1 MPRLNSIEI
10 KKVGFSALPDK
21 LMTQRLIGSGIIP
34 PEMFTSAGDIS
45 IPEISIDEEE
55 AKEDI
60 AKEEMQRLSKI
71 MAIGNVIGGV
81 TEEEPE
87 IDEFFEEPTQKE
99 ITERI
104 VEKIIEKNIVSQEKI
119 EQIVQN
125 FILQEQ
131 TQNKIHITN
140 EQQDTIVQNIFQNIQ
155 PEATKQIFTNYI
167 SSVVQPEIIR
177 EIVSESLA
185 SAPQL
190 PTVVTEMPEIS
201 ETIIPT
207 VPEQERHVQ
216 QIKEE
221 IIKEITGET
230 IVESIEKQISTEATE
245 TIVEKLIEK
254 NIISQEQM
262 QNIVQNIIQQ
272 NITTENIFQNIQP
285 EQIEQIVQNFI
296 SITMQPEIIRE
307 IVLESLIDAPHL
319 PIFATGEPVRTIEG
333 LPAQEERK
341 ALLEPLKAKSEA
353 IPEKPVTVG
362 EIEKID
368 TDGAPLIW
376 ENPILQNLVG
386 GVGETEINATEDT
399 FGNYGDIILNE
410 ILENHSVAHG
420 DIIFNEQNVENI
432 NQFISGETTVR
443 ETMNNFLEKQ
453 IPDSAPI
460 GIVEEKTQE
469 QAQLLQTINEIIN
482 KSTTVH
488 NVNNITAIQE
498 IINKFTDINMS
509 NDNVQN
515 IINLL
520 SENNV
525 ENINEFLNSTEFSS
539 IKNENI
545 LQILSDRT
553 ILNNNAIFNSFIG
566 SNVEFIPESKEIP
579 TYTKDINE
587 SISSGFGNVNEIY
600 QKAVTDRREEIKNIV
615 QRIFE
620 PIGIVS
626 PKEEIETYYPEEKEE
641 TSSTITYEDFK
652 EDVQQYSPDIS
663 ETIIKKQYDNYLL
676 RQETIQTINEKIEP
690 AEIQARGDELR
701 NEYERENNQT
711 NINILELIQS
721 EEFKY
726 LLKKYV
732 LFNYKTSE
740 EVEEAIDDKINK
752 YNKALGLD
760 LDGKL

>member
-1 MPRLNSIEI
+1 M
-10 KKVGFSALPDK
+10 
-21 LMTQRLIGSGIIP
+21 
-34 PEMFTSAGDIS
+34 
-45 IPEISIDEEE
+45 
-55 AKEDI
+55 
-60 AKEEMQRLSKI
+60 
-71 MAIGNVIGGV
+71 
-81 TEEEPE
+81 
-87 IDEFFEEPTQKE
+87 
-99 ITERI
+99 
-104 VEKIIEKNIVSQEKI
+104 
-119 EQIVQN
+119 
-125 FILQEQ
+125 
-131 TQNKIHITN
+131 
-140 EQQDTIVQNIFQNIQ
+140 
-155 PEATKQIFTNYI
+155 
-167 SSVVQPEIIR
+167 
-177 EIVSESLA
+177 
-185 SAPQL
+185 
-190 PTVVTEMPEIS
+190 
-201 ETIIPT
+201 
-207 VPEQERHVQ
+207 
-216 QIKEE
+216 
-221 IIKEITGET
+221 
-230 IVESIEKQISTEATE
+230 
-245 TIVEKLIEK
+245 
-254 NIISQEQM
+254 
-262 QNIVQNIIQQ
+262 
-272 NITTENIFQNIQP
+272 
-285 EQIEQIVQNFI
+285 
-296 SITMQPEIIRE
+296 
-307 IVLESLIDAPHL
+307 
-319 PIFATGEPVRTIEG
+319 
-333 LPAQEERK
+333 
-341 ALLEPLKAKSEA
+341 
-353 IPEKPVTVG
+353 
-362 EIEKID
+362 
-368 TDGAPLIW
+368 
-376 ENPILQNLVG
+376 
-386 GVGETEINATEDT
+386 
-399 FGNYGDIILNE
+399 
-410 ILENHSVAHG
+410 
-420 DIIFNEQNVENI
+420 
-432 NQFISGETTVR
+432 
-443 ETMNNFLEKQ
+443 
-453 IPDSAPI
+453 
-460 GIVEEKTQE
+460 
-469 QAQLLQTINEIIN
+469 QTINEIIN